1 MKKRR
6 FSYGSG
12 REEPNMLLIRCM
24 ICAAALA
31 AAVLLKNTGPP
42 DFYDSLL
49 YAMDSGP
56 GIDEVV
62 EAFGRLP
69 VSSDA
74 LARLWSS
81 AVEEPVSGLF
91 PE

>member
-6 FSYGSG
+6 FSYADGKES
-12 REEPNMLLIRCM
+12 PNMLLIRCM
-24 ICAAALA
+24 ICAIALA

-49 YAMDSGP
+49 YAMNSGP
-56 GIDEVV
+56 DINEVV

-69 VSSDA
+69 VSSEA

-91 PE
+91 P